1 MQPGHLSDGQIEDCA
16 RTSPGGGPREIEA
29 HLSDCEFCLGR
40 LLQLQR
46 TQLTSLERKGMKPD
60 PYPECPYDTVL
71 QEVAAEIAAPETAIH
86 VLQHAAQCD
95 HCGPLLNRYLQE
107 FSEELSPEIEAVIQQ
122 LPITQPK
129 WQREKA
135 RAIVGNSLKPKE
147 RVSFWGQIGDWWA
160 ATKPWAIAAVAAALV
175 VGTGIVRGPAIV
187 EWVEINNENQRVAAA
202 YAQGRTIEP
211 RFTGVDSGPYQKPAI
226 TLGPEDQS
234 EELNRPAFLE
244 AWNKLSHK
252 LTSGGKLDP
261 RWLQIKGRL
270 LLLKDPGSAK
280 TAEETFQQAQLGGL
294 KDHSLEIDLA
304 VSYFELESKTDKP
317 NLSKTI
323 DQLRKVLES
332 DSPKPN
338 REEQAVALFDLAL
351 AYEKTKA
358 WDLALA
364 TWQEYLKTDPSG
376 PWAEEAR
383 KHLAE
388 ARSRVSKQQSYKA
401 PADFIRHSADP
412 EVRNDVEQYQEFA
425 LGRWLPSAIGDPLSD
440 SGLAVRK
447 VADLLEQ
454 EHSDTMW
461 VDLVNSS
468 RKAELP
474 AVQALSAAFLANQND
489 QHHEA
494 VLKSREAARIFGKHH
509 NTPGEMLARFQ
520 EIYALQR
527 SLAGDD
533 CLREVNQLW
542 LRVFTTRYRWLQ
554 GELALER
561 ATCANLVFKFRTSEI
576 NVETSR
582 ALASEA
588 NFNFPELRLRIT
600 GLDAGM
606 KRLNFEHD
614 AAWTEAVGG
623 LDDYW
628 KHAYSSERLYQ
639 FYTVMRLS
647 ATETSS
653 FHTAEALLRRS
664 IEILQDNAPDN
675 NVLKALLHMRLASLL
690 WEQDQESLAEAEAA
704 CALVL
709 LKQIPPSEPAV
720 QTYAALARIELADFD
735 LRRHQ
740 TKAALDAIQPI
751 DETLPLQDSFVK
763 LDFYRVRGDAKL
775 QLSQFDDAAADY
787 RNAIRVAE
795 RPFFNL
801 RDDDGKYL
809 RWITV
814 ADKIYRGMVQV
825 LLARGQPENALALWE
840 WSKDRFLK
848 HRAWDVDSRDVLRKS
863 SKLRIPPVALP
874 HVVYVSFVD
883 RLQVWIVQGTQI
895 QSQSIQLKQSELLKL
910 VREFDDIC
918 KDPKSSKKE
927 VESRATNLYGLILQ
941 PVMEALASPETIAIE
956 FDDLIPYFAIEA
968 LKSPKGRYFGA
979 DYAVLRSPG
988 ILAESNL
995 RRPVPLKPLDPFLVV
1010 DASPANGSGFLP
1022 GHQLPTEAIVRIHPQ
1037 ARIFTGEDLSLQKV
1051 RQTLRNSVA
1060 LQFTG
1065 HGRRGGKGIAL
1076 ELGPDLYLRSKDF
1089 SPELLRRLGLVVLA
1103 ACSSGSAENGLVDAD
1118 NLVRSLLA
1126 GQVPSIIASHWNV
1139 DSQSTGELFGS
1150 FYLNLSRGG
1159 TAAQALRD
1167 ARKELS
1173 TRPEWAH
1180 PYYWAAFNLTG
1191 RSN

>member
-1 MQPGHLSDGQIEDCA
+1 M
-16 RTSPGGGPREIEA
+16 R
-29 HLSDCEFCLGR
+29 
-40 LLQLQR
+40 
-46 TQLTSLERKGMKPD
+46 PD
-60 PYPECPYDTVL
+60 PYPECPDDIAL
-71 QEVAAEIAAPETAIH
+71 KEVAAEIADPKTVSSI
-86 VLQHAAQCD
+86 VQHAAQCD

-122 LPITQPK
+122 LPIARPK
-129 WQREKA
+129 WQREQA
-135 RAIVGNSLKPKE
+135 RAIVSNALKQKE
-147 RVSFWGQIGDWWA
+147 RVSFWGQVGDWWA
-160 ATKPWAIAAVAAALV
+160 AAKLRTITAGVAAALV
-175 VGTGIVRGPAIV
+175 AGAGVLRGPAIV
-187 EWVEINNENQRVAAA
+187 EWVEINNENHRVAAA

-226 TLGPEDQS
+226 TLGPGDQS

-252 LTSGGKLDP
+252 LVSGGKLDP

-280 TAEETFQQAQLGGL
+280 TAESIFQQAQLAGL
-294 KDHSLEIDLA
+294 KDHSLNIDLA
-304 VSYFELESKTDKP
+304 VSSFELESKSDKP

-323 DQLRKVLES
+323 DQLKKVLES
-332 DSPKPN
+332 NSPKPN

-351 AYEKTKA
+351 AYEKTSA

-364 TWQEYLKTDPSG
+364 SWQEYLKTDPSS

-388 ARSRVSKQQSYKA
+388 AQARVSKQQSYQA

-412 EVRNDVEQYQEFA
+412 EVRNDIEQYQEFA
-425 LGRWLPSAIGDPLSD
+425 LRRWLPNAIGDPLSD

-447 VADLLEQ
+447 VADLLKK

-461 VDLVNSS
+461 ADLVNST

-494 VLKSREAARIFGKHH
+494 VLKSRDAAQIFGKHH
-509 NTPGEMLARFQ
+509 NAPGEMLARFQ

-533 CLREVNQLW
+533 CLREANQLW
-542 LRVFTTRYRWLQ
+542 PRVFATRYRWLQ

-576 NVETSR
+576 NIQTSR

-606 KRLNFEHD
+606 KRLNFQHD

-628 KHAYSSERLYQ
+628 KHPYSSERLYQ

-647 ATETSS
+647 ATETTS

-675 NVLKALLHMRLASLL
+675 NVLKALLYMRLASLL
-690 WEQDQESLAEAEAA
+690 WEQDQKSLADDEAA
-704 CALVL
+704 RALAL
-709 LKQIPPSEPAV
+709 LKQIPSSEPAAR
-720 QTYAALARIELADFD
+720 TYAALARIELADFD
-735 LRRHQ
+735 LRRQ
-740 TKAALDAIQPI
+740 NTKAALDAIQPI
-751 DETLPLQDSFVK
+751 DETLSLQDSFVK

-787 RNAIRVAE
+787 RKAIRVAE
-795 RPFFNL
+795 RSFFNL
-801 RDDDGKYL
+801 RDNDDRYL
-809 RWITV
+809 RWIAV
-814 ADKIYRGMVQV
+814 ADKIYRGIVQV
-825 LLARGQPENALALWE
+825 LLARGQPEKALAVWE
-840 WSKDRFLK
+840 WSKGGLLN
-848 HRAWDVDSRDVLRKS
+848 HRARYVDSLELLTNSGQIRVPL
-863 SKLRIPPVALP
+863 VVLP
-874 HVVYVSFVD
+874 HVVYVSFEN
-883 RLQVWIVQGTQI
+883 RLQVWIVQGAQI
-895 QSQSIQLKQSELLKL
+895 QSRSIQLKQSELLKL
-910 VREFDDIC
+910 VRGFEDLC
-918 KDPKSSKKE
+918 KDPKSSTRE
-927 VESRATNLYGLILQ
+927 VERQATSLYGLILQ
-941 PVMEALASPETIAIE
+941 PVIETLASFETIAVE
-956 FDDLIPYFAIEA
+956 LDESIPFFAIEA
-968 LKSPKGRYFGA
+968 LKSPEGRYFGA

-988 ILAESNL
+988 IFAERDL
-995 RRPVPLKPLDPFLVV
+995 RRPAPLQALDPFMVV
-1010 DASPANGSGFLP
+1010 DASPANGPGFLP
-1022 GHQLPTEAIVRIHPQ
+1022 GHELPTEAIVRIHPQ
-1037 ARIFTGEDLSLQKV
+1037 ARIFASEDLSLLKV

-1076 ELGPDLYLRSKDF
+1076 ELGPGLYLRSKDF

-1103 ACSSGSAENGLVDAD
+1103 ACSSGSAENGLLDAD
-1118 NLVRSLLA
+1118 NLVRSFLA
-1126 GQVPSIIASHWNV
+1126 GGVPNIVASHWNV

-1150 FYLNLSRGG
+1150 FYVSLGRGE

-1173 TRPEWAH
+1173 THPKWSH